1 MLARHPITG
10 KDVRVIQTD
19 ATIWKERKTLGFR
32 MASAKVDTVSDTL
45 LDDGSA
51 PMYRLVLDAGL
62 TVERVQALAKESQIL
77 VLSAVAR
84 ESLGLS
90 SAEFKALG
98 IRNIIYLGE
107 IAAMYPHLGG
117 DWDGTAEDATVL
129 LAGLLRY
136 NRIIGASYASSLH
149 FEKPGAF
156 DRATACG
163 ITIAPAEKPAE
174 LWWITQY
181 YTAEKPKRQREL
193 RRCLERNVKSSLID
207 KIILL
212 NEKVEKFD
220 PSEKIKEVVIGKRL
234 TYEDV
239 YKRISLFPSHVIAV
253 FANADICI
261 DDDSWKD
268 LWSLNLED
276 KFLALLRYDVPDS
289 GDVKE
294 AKMFGPRP
302 DSQDT
307 WIIRAADV
315 TKRGPDIWKN
325 MDFCFG
331 RMGCDNAVALEML
344 RQKFLVV
351 NPSQTLKTWHFHA
364 SEIRN
369 YSKKDILERDV
380 FLYVEPSGA
389 NDLAPVLKWSAAGTE
404 GQMVNKYTPAPMT
417 HVLRGSGVPD
427 WLRITKGAYSA
438 DSENLFVPEEEV
450 VFHTGECFETCDGLA
465 FDKKKMYIGNAKA
478 AQEVWG
484 KAQMHGLMPT
494 LGVDKALI
502 VPWPAMATKSREVY
516 CLKYLSK
523 VLRLW
528 RLHGSGD
535 FFASQQKFFEDVL
548 GLFDW
553 GTESL
558 PVLCRDRDSLVWAK
572 EGVGFPIVDN
582 RHVLS
587 EDVDALRAMA
597 RGGWAA
603 ELGEEKRIVIVEDN
617 FLLKSDIVAL
627 IEAALEEAGWKV
639 NVVHTVKSPLP
650 RIVEV
655 FQGAHG
661 VVCSGN
667 MACFGWNWLLPKGA
681 AVFEI
686 NGVTTEGIDLS
697 AAAGLQHYI
706 INIIGPDNHEERI
719 RRIMAEV
726 GDFSASASSL
736 VQESEGGKDAPTIW
750 MPRKGLEGFFSHPGD
765 SFREMVGLWKK
776 AGLVNVKE
784 HPTATMVWWGEV
796 GAGGVLLYDRPTN
809 EWRLAA
815 SEAEKQWRLALFGNP
830 KVGSTASAYA
840 EAVPWTFWP
849 RRPQL
854 VEELSGTAQAATA
867 HDERVAGPVFYG
879 KTENAVQAR
888 RRKGDWKSACSEWV
902 MVQNDE
908 KYPFTQKEYL
918 EKLASARFGLC
929 LPGYGYKC
937 HREVEC
943 MAMGCVPVVS
953 PEVDMDSYANPPV
966 EGVHYL
972 RVSTPEDVAGVVGAV
987 SKESWEKMSAAGRVW
1002 WNENASCAG
1011 SFRLTRELIVGH

>member
-1 MLARHPITG
+1 MFARHPITG

-19 ATIWKERKTLGFR
+19 ASMWKERKTLGFR
-32 MASAKVDTVSDTL
+32 IVSAKVDTVSDGL
-45 LDDGSA
+45 LEDGSA
-51 PMYRLVLDAGL
+51 PMYRLVLDGGL
-62 TVERVQALAKESQIL
+62 TVKRLQDLAKESQIL

-84 ESLGLS
+84 ESLGMS

-107 IAAMYPHLGG
+107 IAQMYPHLGG
-117 DWDGTAEDATVL
+117 DWDGTVEDATVL

-136 NRIIGASYASSLH
+136 NRIIGDSYAASLH
-149 FEKPGAF
+149 FEKQGAF
-156 DRATACG
+156 ERATACG

-294 AKMFGPRP
+294 AKIFGPRP

-307 WIIRAADV
+307 WIVRAADV
-315 TKRGPDIWKN
+315 AKRGPDIWKN
-325 MDFCFG
+325 LDFRFG

-351 NPSQTLKTWHFHA
+351 NPCQTLKTWHFHA
-364 SEIRN
+364 SEIRT
-369 YSKKDILERDV
+369 YSKTDILEREV
-380 FLYVEPSGA
+380 FLYVEPSGV
-389 NDLAPVLKWSAAGTE
+389 NDLAPVLKWSAVGTVGTAG
-404 GQMVNKYTPAPMT
+404 NKVDKVTPVPMS
-417 HVLRGSGVPD
+417 HVLRGSGVTD
-427 WLRITKGAYSA
+427 WMRITRGVYSA
-438 DSENLFVPEEEV
+438 DSENLLVPEEEV
-450 VFHTGECFETCDGLA
+450 VFHTAQCFETCDGLA

-494 LGVDKALI
+494 LGVEKALI
-502 VPWPAMATKSREVY
+502 VPWPVMATKSREVF

-528 RLHGSGD
+528 RSYGSGD
-535 FFASQQKFFEDVL
+535 FFASQEKFFEDVL

-553 GTESL
+553 GVESL
-558 PVLCRDRDSLVWAK
+558 PVLCRDKDSLVWAK

-587 EDVDALRAMA
+587 EDVDALRAMT

-603 ELGEEKRIVIVEDN
+603 GPGEDRRIVIVEDN

-667 MACFGWNWLLPKGA
+667 VACFGWNWLLPKGA

-697 AAAGLQHYI
+697 AAAGLRHYI

-726 GDFSASASSL
+726 ADFSAAASASSM
-736 VQESEGGKDAPTIW
+736 QEAEGPVDGPTIW

-796 GAGGVLLYDRPTN
+796 GADGVLLYDRPTN

-815 SEAEKQWRLALFGNP
+815 PEAEKQWRLALFGNP
-830 KVGSTASAYA
+830 KVGSSAP
-840 EAVPWTFWP
+840 AVPWTFWP
-849 RRPQL
+849 RRPEL
-854 VEELSGTAQAATA
+854 VEEMAKATPQGY
-867 HDERVAGPVFYG
+867 DERVAGPVFYG
-879 KTENAVQAR
+879 KTENAVQAK
-888 RRKGDWKSACSEWV
+888 RRKGDWKSTCTEWV

-953 PEVDMDSYANPPV
+953 SEVDMDSYANPPV

-972 RVSTPEDVAGVVGAV
+972 RVSAPEDLAGAVAAV

-1002 WNENASCAG
+1002 WSENASCEG
-1011 SFRLTRELIVGH
+1011 SFQLTVRLVGKSLE